1 MGYSINITISLV
13 ILMGT
18 IVVIYLVLEIRK
30 LCGRSQEEDMRTIS
44 YGEAEAGSFVVED
57 VSHDPADSTATTLDV
72 IAASNGSLFGEQY
85 ARLEIDKHIKT
96 NIRNNSYSMKKDVV
110 KIGRSADNDI
120 VIYDPTVS
128 RRHCVITYENGI
140 YFIEDLGTTNG
151 AFVNGKRIL
160 QKSCLDRSCK
170 IAVGNTLIYFNAL
183 DS

>member
-44 YGEAEAGSFVVED
+44 YSAVVLED
-57 VSHDPADSTATTLDV
+57 VSYVSADSTETTLNLD
-72 IAASNGSLFGEQY
+72 ALSDGSLFGEQY

-96 NIRNNSYSMKKDVV
+96 NIWNNSYSMEKDVV
-110 KIGRSADNDI
+110 TIGRRADNDI
-120 VIYDPTVS
+120 AIYDPIVS

-140 YFIEDLGTTNG
+140 YFIEDLGSMNG
-151 AFVNGKRIL
+151 TFVNGKKIL

-170 IAVGNTLIYFNAL
+170 IVIGNARIHFNAL

>member
-44 YGEAEAGSFVVED
+44 YSKTSSIVVED
-57 VSHDPADSTATTLDV
+57 VSYDSADSTATTVELD
-72 IAASNGSLFGEQY
+72 ALSDGSLFGEQY

-140 YFIEDLGTTNG
+140 YFIEDSSSTNG
-151 AFVNGKRIL
+151 TFVNDKKIL

-170 IAVGNTLIYFNAL
+170 IVIGNVCIHFNAL
-183 DS
+183 DR